1 MSEESSP
8 PPSAHVKAALLK
20 EPLYLEDGPLWSELL
35 RSRLE
40 CSMWFAGVGLELV
53 IDEEEGYAFV
63 RQPDVIEGAS
73 GPKLIARRK
82 LGYEPTL
89 LLACLRQELA
99 KTEARDAD
107 QVRLVRTRGEIGE
120 LVSGFLSQTTDETRD
135 LKKIDRAIEQLC
147 ELGFLKR
154 LGGDSGDD
162 FEIRRIIK
170 ARLGPSELEQ
180 IKRKL
185 QDHVGA

>member
-1 MSEESSP
+1 MSEEPSP

-20 EPLYLEDGPLWSELL
+20 EPLYLEDGALWSELL

-63 RQPDVIEGAS
+63 HQPDAVEGAN

-107 QVRLVRTRGEIGE
+107 QVRLVRTRREICE
-120 LVSGFLSQTTDETRD
+120 LVSGFLSQTTDETR
-135 LKKIDRAIEQLC
+135 
-147 ELGFLKR
+147 
-154 LGGDSGDD
+154 
-162 FEIRRIIK
+162 
-170 ARLGPSELEQ
+170 ARLFAHRRASQMGEFMLERMACMKIGARMRESNRRRGPGSSPSES
-180 IKRKL
+180 
-185 QDHVGA
+185 